1 LAGILSIKQFDNQLK
16 MNVKEK
22 NIPPLIP
29 SKPLVSIIIV
39 YYKTPVDTLELLESI
54 KKLTYPAVEIIIV
67 DNSND
72 QTFHQKIKQDFP
84 FVILVLSKSNVG
96 FAGGNNL
103 GIEKATG
110 EYLLFLNSDTLVF
123 PNSLEPM
130 VEFLITHPEVGMA
143 SPKVLF
149 PDGVTIQYAGA
160 RAISEMTGRGK
171 RIGLLEKDRGQYDYC
186 KATDLGHGAAL
197 IVPKKIIREVGY
209 WPTVYFLYYEE
220 HDWCEQVKSAGYSI
234 YYLGNSSIIHKEAM
248 STGGSQSPLKV
259 YYMTRNRLLFMRR
272 NSKGIKLIMGIVFY
286 FLLAVPKDFIKYLI
300 HGQFNLIRSFVNG
313 VIWHFNHLNLKTV

>member
-1 LAGILSIKQFDNQLK
+1 MGLNERIQWS
-16 MNVKEK
+16 
-22 NIPPLIP
+22 LIA

-39 YYKTPVDTLELLESI
+39 YYNTPTDTIELLESI
-54 KKLTYPAVEIIIV
+54 KKLTYPAVETIIV

-72 QTFHQKIKQDFP
+72 QAFHQKIKQDFP
-84 FVILVLSKSNVG
+84 SVIFIQSKSNVG

-103 GIEKATG
+103 GIEKASG

-130 VEFLITHPEVGMA
+130 VEFLISHPEVGMA

-171 RIGLLEKDRGQYDYC
+171 RIGLMEKDRGQFDYC

-197 IVPKKIIREVGY
+197 IVPKKIIEEVGY

-220 HDWCEQVKSAGYSI
+220 HDWCEQVKNAGYSI

-272 NSKGIKLIMGIVFY
+272 NSKGVKLILGVLFY
-286 FLLAVPKDFIKYLI
+286 FFFAVPKDFFKYLI
-300 HGQFNLIRSFVNG
+300 NGQFNVIHSFFNG
-313 VIWHFNHLNLKTV
+313 LIWHFKHPTLKVS